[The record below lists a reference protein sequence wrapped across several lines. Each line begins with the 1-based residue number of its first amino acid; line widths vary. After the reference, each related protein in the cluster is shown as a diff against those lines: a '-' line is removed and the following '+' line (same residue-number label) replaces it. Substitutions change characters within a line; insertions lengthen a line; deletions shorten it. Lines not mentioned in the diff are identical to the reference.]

1 MSKIMISYQTIEERE
16 KIIKALLTGTKI
28 KRISKAYDNGKYRR
42 IYIDIEQVGDHK
54 GRSLIKGSTLS

>member
-28 KRISKAYDNGKYRR
+28 KRISKAYEKGKYIR
-42 IYIDIEQVGDHK
+42 IYIDIE
-54 GRSLIKGSTLS
+54 

>member
-28 KRISKAYDNGKYRR
+28 KRISKAYDNSKYRR
-42 IYIDIEQVGDHK
+42 IYIDIE
-54 GRSLIKGSTLS
+54 